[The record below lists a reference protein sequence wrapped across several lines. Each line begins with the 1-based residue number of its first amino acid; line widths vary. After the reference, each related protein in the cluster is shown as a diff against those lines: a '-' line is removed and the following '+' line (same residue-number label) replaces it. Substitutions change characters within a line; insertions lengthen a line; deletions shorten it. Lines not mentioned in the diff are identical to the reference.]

1 MFGDD
6 LIREIEK
13 MGQIP
18 KSKLITREEVK
29 ILEEEFSR
37 QDSKIPLA
45 SGLIE
50 HIEDL
55 ELVKFD
61 EVTENTPLDAS
72 VEIQRFG
79 FSRVPVSLSLAKV
92 NTVEE
97 DAPVQLLWL
106 LKIDDLLKEAI
117 QNVYY
122 SPFRPAPILENFRME
137 FNILQ
142 INSF

>member
-1 MFGDD
+1 MFGDS

-18 KSKLITREEVK
+18 KNKLITKEEVQ
-29 ILEEEFSR
+29 ILEEEFLR
-37 QDSKIPLA
+37 QDKIIPLA
-45 SGLIE
+45 SSLIE

-55 ELVKFD
+55 EFVKFE

-79 FSRVPVSLSLAKV
+79 FSRVPVSLSLAKA
-92 NTVEE
+92 NTTEE
-97 DAPVQLLWL
+97 EPSVQLLWL

-117 QNVYY
+117 
-122 SPFRPAPILENFRME
+122 
-137 FNILQ
+137 
-142 INSF
+142 